1 MAQQLASVEYYQS
14 RAMRNWVGLSTS
26 RALPH
31 GPPTHP
37 DADALDLSAA
47 LCQIFDSIYLDIP
60 MSRVKFNVN
69 TEYAYLQN
77 FKILQ
82 SKEYLVESFEVWSN
96 TSRQAVLRDTASIDL
111 SMWNNLSNAK
121 CKIISSSFSG
131 PSDIGTSTFLEVTMM
146 LLVGDVLLVPPQR
159 QPPPHE
165 HLPVR

>member
-1 MAQQLASVEYYQS
+1 MAQQLASVEYYES
-14 RAMRNWVGLSTS
+14 RAMRNWVGLSIS

-31 GPPTHP
+31 GLPTQP

-82 SKEYLVESFEVWSN
+82 SKEYLFE
-96 TSRQAVLRDTASIDL
+96 ALRYGLIPLDRLLYETRHR
-111 SMWNNLSNAK
+111 
-121 CKIISSSFSG
+121 
-131 PSDIGTSTFLEVTMM
+131 STC
-146 LLVGDVLLVPPQR
+146 QR
-159 QPPPHE
+159 RTTYQM
-165 HLPVR
+165 